1 MFIVVIAAEILWLW
15 GHFHCSE
22 DLQLLKHFDLFVSV
36 TPAFAQTQTPILYP
50 QRRPRAISCH
60 MACSQALDW
69 ACKLFSYKT
78 VQDARFLEPVS
89 QLWYME
95 QGPVWKEA
103 VHPLSD

>member
-69 ACKLFSYKT
+69 ACKLFFLQNS
-78 VQDARFLEPVS
+78 ARRTIPGACVTAL
-89 QLWYME
+89 
-95 QGPVWKEA
+95 
-103 VHPLSD
+103 VHGAGARVEGGCASTF